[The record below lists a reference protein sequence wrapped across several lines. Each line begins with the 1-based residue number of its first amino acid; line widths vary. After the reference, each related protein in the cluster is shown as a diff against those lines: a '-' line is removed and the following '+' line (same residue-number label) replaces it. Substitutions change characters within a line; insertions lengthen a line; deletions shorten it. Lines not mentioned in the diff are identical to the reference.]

1 MATIGVKVKLE
12 GAAEYK
18 QQMSQMT
25 SQTKL
30 YEAQM
35 KNLQSQLNK
44 SAFAKSIQESKLL
57 SQQLE
62 TLKEKSAAM
71 SDHIEKA
78 SAAYGENSTYVNRL
92 KTQYENLQTE
102 INQVNAALQAHG
114 GYLGAVGAQL
124 QETGSK
130 LQAMGEKISG
140 IGDKLTTTVTL
151 PLVALGTKG
160 VLAFAEVD
168 KTMQLVNSTMGNTVE
183 ETEALSK
190 AMKQAAANSTFGMS
204 DAATA
209 TLNFARAGLKAK
221 EAAAALAPAMNLAAG
236 EGGDLDTVSAGLV
249 ATINGFAGSFD
260 EASDYADIFAAA
272 CNNSALDVNSLSES
286 MSVAAPIFAAAGY
299 KVKDAALYMGVMAN
313 AGIDANT
320 AANAL
325 KTGFARLVSPAAE
338 GAKML
343 DKLGISI
350 TNADGSMKDTIA
362 IQSELNE
369 AFSKLSESEQIAA
382 ASAIFGKN
390 QMSNWLALINTAPDE
405 VGALNNAL
413 TDSANLTQS
422 MADAMMSGFGGSLE
436 KLKSSIDVA
445 VTSLGEALAPTI
457 SKVADEVQRL
467 VDMFNELTPAQQEQ
481 IAQSLLLVAAL
492 GPVLAIGG
500 RLVSGVGMIMQ
511 SVGTL
516 LQSLPALGAA
526 VTAITGPVALVI
538 AGIAALVG
546 AFAALYNTN
555 EEFRVKVNET
565 WSQIQEAIGGIIT
578 AIQELVAA
586 FGPWI
591 EEFWAAHGEQITTF
605 FMELFTILSTMVTTM
620 LTDIQLII
628 QTITALISGDWQTA
642 WDNIKLIVQNTLNW
656 IKTLVQS
663 VLTFVYSLFKDK
675 IEAIKVIVT
684 NGTAAIKTVITN
696 LKNDITNTITE
707 LVNNALQWGRDMM
720 QNFLNGIV
728 EKARA
733 VVDAVKNVAGEIA
746 SDLHFTVPDKG
757 PLRAFNEWPRHMM
770 DQYAEGIE
778 AGRYLV
784 RNAVSDVTADVALM
798 GSDALTADEIYS
810 AVNAGASDAN
820 ITLVVG
826 DRELGRALR
835 GMGVVMA

>member
-168 KTMQLVNSTMGNTVE
+168 KTMQLVNATMDNTVE
-183 ETEALSK
+183 ETELLSK

-325 KTGFARLVSPAAE
+325 KTGFARLVSPAAD

-350 TNADGSMKDTIA
+350 TNADGSMKDSLTIQA
-362 IQSELNE
+362 ELNE

-405 VGALNNAL
+405 VGKLNTAL
-413 TDSANLTQS
+413 TNSGKLTQE

-481 IAQSLLLVAAL
+481 IAQALLLVAAL

-516 LQSLPALGAA
+516 LRSLPALTAA
-526 VTAITGPVALVI
+526 IGAITGPVALVI

-565 WSQIQEAIGGIIT
+565 WAQIQEAISGIIT
-578 AIQELVAA
+578 AIQGLIAA

-605 FMELFTILSTMVTTM
+605 FTELFTILSTMVTTM

-628 QTITALISGDWQTA
+628 QTITALINGDWQTA

-746 SDLHFTVPDKG
+746 SYLHFTVPDKG

-770 DQYAEGIE
+770 EQYAEGIE

-784 RNAVSDVTADVALM
+784 KNAVSDVTADVALM
-798 GSDALTADEIYS
+798 GPDALTADEIYS